1 MCCKTCPFGRV
12 FLFRFSSKS
21 KSCTAKSCC
30 FLFRRF
36 LPEQLLILF
45 QLQNWISLKPVSVTI
60 FRTSLKWFFPSDIS
74 RHQNER
80 YRFGWLKRYVCSKQ
94 LQVGKNERKE
104 KTQRQLF
111 KHWDISSFVFSFFSR
126 YIIYSSTFFSSK
138 KKIFPQQLLYFWLLK
153 FAKTSRKTK
162 LAFCYNV
169 ASFERHLNDS
179 SLQILVDIKTNDI
192 ALVGWND
199 MFAVSS
205 FKLKKWK
212 ERKNAEATLQTSN
225 ISTVTFVWVFRFSAP
240 VFKTE

>member
-94 LQVGKNERKE
+94 LQVEKIKGKKKRRGNSSNIEIFLPSFSLFFPVILYIA
-104 KTQRQLF
+104 QLF
-111 KHWDISSFVFSFFSR
+111 FLAKKRFSLSSC
-126 YIIYSSTFFSSK
+126 YIFGCLNSQRLRGKQNWLSVTM
-138 KKIFPQQLLYFWLLK
+138 LLL
-153 FAKTSRKTK
+153 S
-162 LAFCYNV
+162 NV
-169 ASFERHLNDS
+169 A
-179 SLQILVDIKTNDI
+179 
-192 ALVGWND
+192 
-199 MFAVSS
+199 
-205 FKLKKWK
+205 
-212 ERKNAEATLQTSN
+212 
-225 ISTVTFVWVFRFSAP
+225 
-240 VFKTE
+240 